1 MKDDVNVQNKI
12 LGKTFFWMF
21 LGLLGSGIIAWYT
34 YSSGLFVNI
43 VTSGSFGVLVIVE
56 LVAVLLFSFLFRKLP
71 PVAVGILYF
80 IYAMLNGITLSV
92 VFVVYEL
99 YSVVYLFAISA
110 LVFGILAFIGYKTN
124 KDLNLNLEWTGNI
137 FNQFKEKEDG
147 KVLRQERYYGEMS
160 RSFYVGDNINQE
172 DIKAA
177 FENGVLLLTVPKEEI
192 KDTKKYGYDLF
203 SQMFIANLK
212 ENRHSFDMRDNLT
225 KLCIIIIKKAQ
236 EQKEI
241 HNLSNPEILYQALA
255 HAFTGHEALWCIK
268 KDSPCFDEAFY
279 LSMNALLE
287 VDSTYQDLYKEYL

>member
-43 VTSGSFGVLVIVE
+43 VTSGSFGVLLIVE

-124 KDLNLNLEWTGNI
+124 KDLSSWGPYILSL
-137 FNQFKEKEDG
+137 
-147 KVLRQERYYGEMS
+147 
-160 RSFYVGDNINQE
+160 
-172 DIKAA
+172 
-177 FENGVLLLTVPKEEI
+177 
-192 KDTKKYGYDLF
+192 
-203 SQMFIANLK
+203 
-212 ENRHSFDMRDNLT
+212 
-225 KLCIIIIKKAQ
+225 
-236 EQKEI
+236 I
-241 HNLSNPEILYQALA
+241 HI
-255 HAFTGHEALWCIK
+255 
-268 KDSPCFDEAFY
+268 
-279 LSMNALLE
+279 
-287 VDSTYQDLYKEYL
+287 